1 MNPLTINPNW
11 KNKTEEEQTP
21 LTITWGK
28 NNTFSQPLFP
38 ETPPAPEIIPAP
50 EIVPAPETPAP
61 TFTASVLD
69 IMGLG
74 SAPLDAEQG
83 RALMQTGQEL
93 MQKNQPNDWT
103 GRQELIDEYRKL
115 QQSIQADDN
124 AVAMG
129 AMQPA
134 DYMDRA
140 NRMNALRQQLE
151 QGDIAAGNGPMA
163 YSGQDRIANV
173 LGGAGK
179 NIASGITSAAGTAG
193 EVAGR
198 AQRMEEEQ
206 NREQLFAPAD
216 ALGFNTDRAK
226 EAARQVSEAETANAH
241 EKWETVQSAA
251 DRMGES
257 ATQELQRAKNGLSK
271 LGQAGVDISEN
282 IIEMGFDAAVAAA
295 TGGSSLI
302 PMFAR
307 TFGSA
312 ASEARK
318 DGASLDEQVLYG
330 TTKGGIEVLTEK
342 MFDGLAG
349 VYGKGA
355 ADDITEKLIGKL
367 AKSKEGATML
377 RVLFNG
383 GGEMLEE
390 FVSSIFDPMAR
401 AIYQDIDISPN
412 LSAFGLGDQPLSAED
427 ARALMEAGKKP
438 GYFSNVDVADMLYS
452 GLIGFAIGAMG
463 GGASIA
469 TGQNARANAELGF
482 GTAPVEAAP
491 EVAPAAPAVEA
502 APEADTPEVGATAPA
517 AETDRGEIIDK
528 LESLTRYADQL
539 RIKGDTANEAAV
551 REQIAELNQQ
561 LQETLA
567 PAAPVETTYV
577 NRATATAQSNP
588 LAQAI
593 LSNPDLR
600 TAFEQQTGIQLS
612 GENAE
617 TALAE
622 FFNRRV
628 DNPGTAVYTNNEGVD
643 LNGAGGAESQGGTVQ
658 GVRELVQEYDRG
670 NARGGENVQ
679 GDSPDVRRLRALN
692 DTQRQTLQERG
703 IVFFDTEDVSENKA
717 AFSAALEEGK
727 ASQKFGPFVDS
738 KSVEDLA
745 NTRTYLAP
753 NGAGGFA
760 VRNDGDIEAVF
771 TKRGVAPKDSSAGLV
786 IGAVAQGGTKLD
798 CYGIVLVNT
807 YGRGGFVPVAQV
819 DWNQNYAPPGWTP
832 ELGTPQVYVMMHNGD
847 SADTVAQNFGN
858 YPYWSQADLDALPRF
873 TGDSGYDN
881 ALAYRD
887 MLLAQQQNNQS
898 GPPNGG
904 TTAQETAPADE
915 AGFSMPENEGAA
927 GETGTPA
934 GATSRTTES
943 GPVSQT
949 AETVRTSP
957 DTNAETRA
965 AIEEATEAGGF
976 NYLPISNDETV
987 RKARERIN
995 RDGFEATLA
1004 KWERAIVQGRTSAD
1018 LIATGRLLYNDA
1030 QAQGNTQM
1038 ALQVLSD
1045 LQAAT
1050 TNAAQALQIQRLFQ
1064 SFNPQTRYNMLQ
1076 RQIDNLSDKYQ
1087 RQLPDGVKI
1096 SDELKSEYI
1105 NAESEEARDAALD
1118 KIRDS
1123 IAQQLPST
1131 WRDKIRA
1138 LRYLNMLGN
1147 FRTQGRN
1154 IIGNTAMSAVTSAKN
1169 AVQFGLE
1176 RIAYGLSGGKTEL
1189 TTSAFVDPAMIAAAK
1204 ADYRENADAINGEA
1218 KYSDRAETGLARE
1231 AEEAKRIFK
1240 SRIMEGYRKLT
1251 NWAMT
1256 RGDTVFIGNRYART
1270 FGGYLKAN
1278 GMDAATLTG
1287 IQNGTIEPTKTQ
1299 TELIDKARAYAARE
1313 AQEATF
1319 HDDNVLS
1326 NWISRLGRKETT
1338 PKFARMLAEGIM
1350 PFRKTP
1356 ANVLVRAEEYS
1367 PMGLLNTAYKAAQ
1380 AARGEGDV
1388 TSSDVIN
1395 QLSKSL
1401 TGTGLFLLGMALR
1414 NSGHLTG
1421 HEDDDKQREFNALR
1435 GDQEYALVFDDGTS
1449 FTLDWV
1455 APASMP
1461 LFMGAQMMDIVAD
1474 GDVSLDDLSDVF
1486 ASLADPMIEM
1496 SMLQGLN
1503 DALDNLKYSDNN
1515 LGTIAANAAL
1525 SYLTQIMSNTLL
1537 GQAERSFEDKR
1548 YSTFVNGDSK
1558 VGKMV
1563 ERNLGKLSAKTPG
1576 WDRNQVEY
1584 IDAWGRTQDT
1594 GLPLARAA
1602 TNFLSPGYV
1611 GKDRSTEVDD
1621 ELQRLY
1627 DAGQNNVFPQ
1637 RIPMSEKVTTYDRDG
1652 NRTGE
1657 RALTADEYVTF
1668 QKEMGQKSLELV
1680 KDLMDSKIYDKLT
1693 DDAKAEAISEIYK
1706 YAKNQAALKVEKST
1720 KDENADVTGLSNIAG
1735 YYAVRAAFS
1744 KAAGNAKNRDYKA
1757 LDKMLDEYKA
1767 MPKDVR
1773 ALIDDKNSTIGKLSE
1788 AKDAGIDSQGY
1799 FKVIDNVKAI
1809 TPVKGH
1815 DKPIKWQK
1823 IDYVGSAKLSDKQK
1837 DYFMDYYL
1845 EDAGLKAKYKAC
1857 REAGFKPEDIAAFY
1871 RIFNTTKGDDKNND
1885 GRSDKNTRKA
1895 NIIKAAMEYRFNK
1908 EQATGLY
1915 NMWQKGSWK

>member
-50 EIVPAPETPAP
+50 EISPAPETPAP
-61 TFTASVLD
+61 TFTSSVLD

-93 MQKNQPNDWT
+93 MQKNQFNDWT
-103 GRQELIDEYRKL
+103 GRQEMIDEYRKL

-134 DYMDRA
+134 DYMDRT

-163 YSGQDRIANV
+163 YSGQDRIANM

-179 NIASGITSAAGTAG
+179 NIASSLTSAAGTAG
-193 EVAGR
+193 EAAGR

-216 ALGFNTDRAK
+216 ASGFNTDRAK

-241 EKWETVQSAA
+241 EKWATVQSAA

-257 ATQELQRAKNGLSK
+257 AAQELQRAKNGLSK

-330 TTKGGIEVLTEK
+330 TTKAGIEVLTEK

-390 FVSSIFDPMAR
+390 FVSSIFDPMAK

-427 ARALMEAGKKP
+427 ARALIEAGKKP

-491 EVAPAAPAVEA
+491 EAAPAAPAMEAA
-502 APEADTPEVGATAPA
+502 APEVAAPETAP
-517 AETDRGEIIDK
+517 
-528 LESLTRYADQL
+528 
-539 RIKGDTANEAAV
+539 
-551 REQIAELNQQ
+551 IAPE
-561 LQETLA
+561 
-567 PAAPVETTYV
+567 AAPVETTEEAV
-577 NRATATAQSNP
+577 IPEAAAETPVETAPEAPIVPEAPAQVTNESSPEEIANF
-588 LAQAI
+588 LEQRAQAAEARG
-593 LSNPDLR
+593 DAE
-600 TAFEQQTGIQLS
+600 TAAAYRGMANAERARGMEQQTFN
-612 GENAE
+612 ENPAQQN
-617 TALAE
+617 T
-622 FFNRRV
+622 
-628 DNPGTAVYTNNEGVD
+628 
-643 LNGAGGAESQGGTVQ
+643 QVQ
-658 GVRELVQEYDRG
+658 
-670 NARGGENVQ
+670 
-679 GDSPDVRRLRALN
+679 P
-692 DTQRQTLQERG
+692 
-703 IVFFDTEDVSENKA
+703 
-717 AFSAALEEGK
+717 
-727 ASQKFGPFVDS
+727 
-738 KSVEDLA
+738 
-745 NTRTYLAP
+745 AP
-753 NGAGGFA
+753 
-760 VRNDGDIEAVF
+760 E
-771 TKRGVAPKDSSAGLV
+771 
-786 IGAVAQGGTKLD
+786 
-798 CYGIVLVNT
+798 VNT
-807 YGRGGFVPVAQV
+807 
-819 DWNQNYAPPGWTP
+819 N
-832 ELGTPQVYVMMHNGD
+832 
-847 SADTVAQNFGN
+847 
-858 YPYWSQADLDALPRF
+858 
-873 TGDSGYDN
+873 
-881 ALAYRD
+881 
-887 MLLAQQQNNQS
+887 
-898 GPPNGG
+898 
-904 TTAQETAPADE
+904 E
-915 AGFSMPENEGAA
+915 AGFSMPENGSTADEA
-927 GETGTPA
+927 ETPA
-934 GATSRTTES
+934 GATSRTTEN

-1018 LIATGRLLYNDA
+1018 IIATGRLLYNDA

-1050 TNAAQALQIQRLFQ
+1050 TNAAQSLQIQRLFQ

-1176 RIAYGLSGGKTEL
+1176 RIAHGLSGGKTEL

-1287 IQNGTIEPTKTQ
+1287 IQNGTIEPTKAQ
-1299 TELIDKARAYAARE
+1299 TELIDKARAYAAKE

-1326 NWISRLGRKETT
+1326 NWISTLGRKETT

-1367 PMGLLNTAYKAAQ
+1367 PLGLLNTAYKAAQ
-1380 AARGEGDV
+1380 AARGEGNV

-1414 NSGHLTG
+1414 NNGHLTG

-1474 GDVSLDDLSDVF
+1474 RDVSLDDLSDVF

-1525 SYLTQIMSNTLL
+1525 SYLTQIMSNTML

-1548 YSTFVNGDSK
+1548 YSTFVNGNSK

-1594 GLPLARAA
+1594 GTPLARAA

-1611 GKDRSTEVDD
+1611 GRDRSTEVDD

-1637 RIPMSEKVTTYDRDG
+1637 RIPMSEKVSTYDRDG

-1668 QKEMGQKSLELV
+1668 QKEMGQKSLDLV

-1735 YYAVRAAFS
+1735 YYAVKAAFS
-1744 KAAGNAKNRDYKA
+1744 EAAGNAKNRDYKA

-1773 ALIDDKNSTIGKLSE
+1773 ALIDDKNSTIGKLSA
-1788 AKDAGIDSQGY
+1788 AKDAGIDSKTYYSVNDGFNDLTPAEGY
-1799 FKVIDNVKAI
+1799 KTVA
-1809 TPVKGH
+1809 G
-1815 DKPIKWQK
+1815 WQK
-1823 IDYVGSAKLSDKQK
+1823 VESIGKTKLTDKQK
-1837 DYFMDYYL
+1837 DYFMEQQL
-1845 EDAGLKAKYKAC
+1845 EGGSADKYKAC
-1857 REAGFKPEDIAAFY
+1857 READFRPKDIAAFY
-1871 RIFNTTKGDDKNND
+1871 RIFNTTKGADANND
-1885 GRSDKNTRKA
+1885 GRTDNGSKKKNV
-1895 NIIKAAMEYRFNK
+1895 IEAAVKYGFSEK
-1908 EQATGLY
+1908 QATALY